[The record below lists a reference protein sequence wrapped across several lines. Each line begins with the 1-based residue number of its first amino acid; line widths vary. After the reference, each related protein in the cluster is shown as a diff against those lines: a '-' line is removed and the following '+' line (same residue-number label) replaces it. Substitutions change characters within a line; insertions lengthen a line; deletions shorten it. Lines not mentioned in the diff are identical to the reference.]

1 MAKRIQLVGRL
12 DAAELFER
20 YRAAADRV
28 ARSQFQIIWLLASG
42 ESLAE
47 VAAASGHST
56 RWIQKL
62 IHRYNA
68 GGAAALGDPGFELL
82 AVHGDVSFIW
92 RFQRR
97 KNRPGS
103 PSHQGRE
110 AGPVDPNP

>member
-1 MAKRIQLVGRL
+1 MAKRLQRVAHL
-12 DAAELFER
+12 DAAELFDL

-28 ARSQFQIIWLLASG
+28 ERSQLQIIWLLTSG
-42 ESLAE
+42 KSLAE
-47 VAAASGHST
+47 VAAASGYST

-82 AVHGDVSFIW
+82 AVHGDGSFIW

-110 AGPVDPNP
+110 AGPVDPKP